1 MSLEHSYRAFGLGIA
16 SALPLPELLAGD
28 GRADVEIHRS
38 APLERN
44 SLGPEATTATMVA
57 PNEWR
62 LMYDDVGVVTVRDGR
77 TIELAPLRGVSP
89 RIVRLTL
96 LGPAMAVLLHQRG
109 FLVLHASV
117 VEMAGRAVAF
127 LGESGAGKSTLAAAL
142 HARGHRLVADD
153 VAAVR
158 IGPEGRPEVYAGFP
172 QLKLWPDALTAL
184 GRDAAPL
191 KRVEPGLEKRAHR
204 LHDGFAERAVL
215 PLAQLHVVEEGPAVK
230 LIRLRPR
237 DAFLALVRHAY
248 GIQRLDGV
256 SGAEQ
261 FHARSEIVE
270 RVPAYRLA
278 RPWDLRVLST
288 GVERVE
294 RELESYA

>member
-1 MSLEHSYRAFGLGIA
+1 VLS
-16 SALPLPELLAGD
+16 
-28 GRADVEIHRS
+28 
-38 APLERN
+38 
-44 SLGPEATTATMVA
+44 
-57 PNEWR
+57 
-62 LMYDDVGVVTVRDGR
+62 VRDGR

-89 RIVRLTL
+89 RTVRLTL

-127 LGESGAGKSTLAAAL
+127 LGESGSGKSTLAAAL

-158 IGPEGRPEVYAGFP
+158 IGPEGPEVYAGFP

-204 LHDGFAERAVL
+204 LHEGFAERPVL
-215 PLAQLHVVEEGPAVK
+215 PLAQLHVVEEGPAVEV
-230 LIRLRPR
+230 IRLCPR

-256 SGAEQ
+256 SGAVHFQ
-261 FHARSEIVE
+261 ARSEIVQ

-278 RPWDLRVLST
+278 RPWDLSVLST
-288 GVERVE
+288 VMERVE
-294 RELESYA
+294 SELASHA

>member
-1 MSLEHSYRAFGLGIA
+1 VSLQHSYLAFGLGIK
-16 SALPLPELLAGD
+16 SALRLPELLPGD

-38 APLERN
+38 APLAPN
-44 SLGPEATTATMVA
+44 SLGPEENADTMVA

-62 LMYDDVGVVTVRDGR
+62 LTYDDVGVLTIRDGR
-77 TIELAPLRGVSP
+77 RIELAPLRGVSA
-89 RIVRLTL
+89 RTVRLTL

-117 VEMAGRAVAF
+117 VEIAGQAIAF

-142 HARGHRLVADD
+142 HARGHKLLADD

-158 IGPEGRPEVYAGFP
+158 IGPNGPEVYAGFP
-172 QLKLWPDALTAL
+172 QLKLWPDALGAL
-184 GRDAAPL
+184 GRDAKPL
-191 KRVEPGLEKRAHR
+191 PRVEPHFDKRAHR
-204 LHDGFAERAVL
+204 IREGFAQRDAF
-215 PLAQLHVVEEGPAVK
+215 PLAQLHVVEEGPAVE
-230 LIRLRPR
+230 ITRLPLA

-256 SGAEQ
+256 SGAGH

-270 RVPAYRLA
+270 RVPAYRLS
-278 RPWDLRVLST
+278 RPWDLGMMGTV
-288 GVERVE
+288 VERVE
-294 RELESYA
+294 RGVESNA

>member
-1 MSLEHSYRAFGLGIA
+1 VSLEHSYRAFGLGIA

-44 SLGPEATTATMVA
+44 SLAPQATAATMVA

-62 LMYDDVGVVTVRDGR
+62 LTYDDVGVVTVRDGR

-158 IGPEGRPEVYAGFP
+158 IGPEGGPEVYSGFP

-215 PLAQLHVVEEGPAVK
+215 PLAQLHVVEEGPAVE

-237 DAFLALVRHAY
+237 EAFLALVTHAY

-278 RPWDLRVLST
+278 RPWDLSVLST